1 MASYMIK
8 VAGEGAIT
16 KAHRTAD
23 VGPTSGSS
31 VVYEILNVPEGVSI
45 EDVIEAFRG
54 FKTGREN
61 LRIRL
66 RCSEGV
72 NHACAAGTGG
82 GYNPPPVPAA
92 KQPEQPYAAS

>member
-54 FKTGREN
+54 YKTQEKAGQSHFRFGRG
-61 LRIRL
+61 LWRDMRPSI
-66 RCSEGV
+66 
-72 NHACAAGTGG
+72 
-82 GYNPPPVPAA
+82 PPA
-92 KQPEQPYAAS
+92 